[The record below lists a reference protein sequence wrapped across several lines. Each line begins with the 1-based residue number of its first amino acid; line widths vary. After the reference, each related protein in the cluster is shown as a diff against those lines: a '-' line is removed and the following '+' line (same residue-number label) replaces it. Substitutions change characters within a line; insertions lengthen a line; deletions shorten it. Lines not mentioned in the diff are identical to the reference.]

1 MLVPAGA
8 GVAEALGMRLPP
20 GLDSD
25 AHTAAELLPRLFESL
40 SPDTLVPVIDV
51 ETQSEREPMSLGA
64 AARCCFVPY
73 SLAHNSVLQPILWR
87 ISRRLRA
94 GHC

>member
-64 AARCCFVPY
+64 AACLCVLD
-73 SLAHNSVLQPILWR
+73 SLAHTSGASLQPISWR
-87 ISRRLRA
+87 TSR
-94 GHC
+94 

>member
-1 MLVPAGA
+1 
-8 GVAEALGMRLPP
+8 MRLPP

-64 AARCCFVPY
+64 AARHCFLTRWLTRLVLPC
-73 SLAHNSVLQPILWR
+73 SRFRGVLHDDSASVI
-87 ISRRLRA
+87 A
-94 GHC
+94 